1 VATVSRQ
8 QVDALFEG
16 AVAELLSY
24 RPDVDFAVLERVYR
38 WAAQVH
44 EGQQRRSGDPYLIHP
59 VETMR
64 ILLDL
69 LRRRSDLTILAA
81 ALLHD
86 TVEDS
91 QEISLA
97 DLEREFGDEV
107 AALVDGVTKISDL
120 PFRSPEVT
128 QTENYRKM
136 LLSMAKDIRVI
147 LVKLSDRLHNMRT
160 LDHLEE
166 KRQHKIARETLDI
179 YAPIAHRLG
188 IARFKWELEDL
199 AFKFLNPEA
208 YRQMVQHVSEKRDER
223 EKAIAEVAAPLR
235 RRLEEEGIQ
244 TEVRG
249 RPKHLWSIYQKMERL
264 GAPFQE
270 ILDLL
275 GLRVLTQSR
284 DDCYRALGIVHDIFT
299 PVPDRLK
306 DYIATPK
313 SNMYQ
318 SLHTMV
324 TVPNKRRMIEVQIRT
339 WEMHRISEI
348 GIAAHYSYKE
358 GQKGP
363 EKEIQEKLG
372 DFIVQGTTEWHADA
386 GDPLEFMDF
395 LRTSLYQDEVFV
407 FTPRGGLKR
416 LPRGATPI
424 DFAYSIHSDVG
435 DHCVGAKVNGQ
446 IVPLR
451 HQLRSGQV
459 VEVVTSPHAQPR
471 EDWLQNVASSRAKS
485 KIRRFLTQERLDVS
499 VRLGKEML
507 TRELK
512 KRRLKLPPEK
522 ELEDISQSFGL
533 PDMALLLAKVGQGD
547 ISLQS
552 VMGRIHPED
561 TKEETKAA
569 AALKRLRRLAQRS
582 SMETPGLRIGDV
594 EGLMIRIAKCCQ
606 PIPGDKVIGI
616 ISRGRG
622 ISVHRV
628 DCPNTFANHI
638 DPERRIEVSWDVARD
653 QTFLVRLIVI
663 GGDRANLLVDVASAI
678 SKLGMNM
685 RHGAMSS
692 TGDGEARGEF
702 VLEVKNVRGLN
713 RSVEA
718 IRRVRGVKMVE
729 RSGSLVDPAE
739 LEDDG

>member
-1 VATVSRQ
+1 M
-8 QVDALFEG
+8 
-16 AVAELLSY
+16 AELLSY

>member
-1 VATVSRQ
+1 MASASRQ

-16 AVAELLSY
+16 ALAELLSY
-24 RPDVDFAVLERVYR
+24 RPDADLRYLERVYQ
-38 WAAQVH
+38 WTAAAH
-44 EGQQRRSGDPYLIHP
+44 EGQLRRAGDPYLIHP

-64 ILLDL
+64 LLLDL
-69 LRRRSDLTILAA
+69 LRRRSDLTIMAA

-91 QEISLA
+91 KEISLA

-160 LDHLEE
+160 LDHLEPV
-166 KRQHKIARETLDI
+166 RQQKIARETLDI

-188 IARFKWELEDL
+188 IARYKWELEDL
-199 AFKFLNPEA
+199 AFKFLDPQS
-208 YRQMVQHVSEKRDER
+208 YRMMVQNVAEKRDER
-223 EKAIAEVAAPLR
+223 EKAIEEVALPLR
-235 RRLEEEGIQ
+235 RRLAEEGLES
-244 TEVRG
+244 EVRG
-249 RPKHLWSIYQKMERL
+249 RPKHLWSIHQKMQRL

-275 GLRVLTQSR
+275 GLRILTRSR
-284 DDCYRALGIVHDIFT
+284 DDCYRVLGVVHDLFT

-324 TVPNKRRMIEVQIRT
+324 TVPKKRRMIEIQIRT

-386 GDPLEFMDF
+386 GDPIEFMDF

-471 EDWLQNVASSRAKS
+471 EDWLKIVASSRAKS

-507 TRELK
+507 SRELK
-512 KRRLKLPPEK
+512 KRRLKLPPDK
-522 ELEDISQSFGL
+522 DLEDVSQSFGL
-533 PDMALLLAKVGQGD
+533 VDVPLLFAKVGQGD
-547 ISLQS
+547 ISVQS
-552 VMGRIHPED
+552 VVGRIHPEES
-561 TKEETKAA
+561 KEETKAA
-569 AALKRLRRLAQRS
+569 SALKRLRRLAQRS
-582 SMETPGLRIGDV
+582 SEEVPSLRIGDV
-594 EGLMIRIAKCCQ
+594 DGLMIRIAKCCQ

-622 ISVHRV
+622 IAVHRV

-638 DPERRIEVSWDVARD
+638 NPERRIEVSWDVARD
-653 QTFLVRLIVI
+653 QQFLVRLIVL
-663 GGDRANLLVDVASAI
+663 GSDRANLLVDVASAI
-678 SKLGMNM
+678 SKLGINM

-692 TGDGEARGEF
+692 LGDGEARGEF
-702 VLEVKNVRGLN
+702 VVEVKNVRALN

-718 IRRVRGVKMVE
+718 VRRVRGVKTVE
-729 RSGSLVDPAE
+729 RGGSLVDPSE
-739 LEDDG
+739 LEDEE

>member
-1 VATVSRQ
+1 
-8 QVDALFEG
+8 VDALFEG